1 MKRIMLS
8 LILLFTFSGI
18 IKAQYIYNKQH
29 YVICKVHTLSE
40 GTYDFYCG
48 GIKSASVRGNL
59 VYDRAGEK
67 IGRLEKDVI
76 YDDSDHVICTIK
88 GKNIYSG
95 GKKSVFVKNNIVYD
109 DAGNQ
114 LVTLSE
120 ISMIQLGIYIFFIAY

>member
-1 MKRIMLS
+1 MLS

-48 GIKSASVRGNL
+48 GVKSASVRDNVL
-59 VYDRAGEK
+59 YDPSGKK

>member
-1 MKRIMLS
+1 MLS
-8 LILLFTFSGI
+8 LILLFTFTGI
-18 IKAQYIYNKQH
+18 INAQYIYNKQH
-29 YVICKVHTLSE
+29 YAICKVHTLLE

-48 GIKSASVRGNL
+48 GVKSASVKDNV
-59 VYDRAGEK
+59 VYDPSGKK

-88 GKNIYSG
+88 GKKIYSG
-95 GKKSVFVKNNIVYD
+95 GKRSVFVKNDIVYD